1 MSIHTTMTVTLLP
14 ALLLTGLVGAAP
26 QQAQSPLQKGEVRRN
41 FIEKV
46 VSLESVARESRRQ
59 ATQPGTIDE
68 DQFSAEQRAPGHAA
82 RMLASEGIP
91 TGTRSLF
98 SPLPIKAWNEHDQ
111 VTIVVLE
118 NSKVSRTQE
127 LETDKDW
134 ELGLEVAVWTDFF
147 NAGNLFTSNGGDNL
161 PRFEFAGAKGFDG
174 EGDYGSQ
181 EAITFRTTAT
191 VLEVLPNGNLVLQA
205 RHTTKTDAETTVK
218 TITGTVD
225 PRHVAPDDTI
235 LHWRL
240 YDLDLNIQNSG
251 LVKDA
256 ADKGI
261 VAQILDAIFAF

>member
-1 MSIHTTMTVTLLP
+1 MNINAPLTATLLP
-14 ALLLTGLVGAAP
+14 ALLLTGLAAAAP
-26 QQAQSPLQKGEVRRN
+26 RQADSPLERSEIRRN
-41 FIEKV
+41 FLEKV
-46 VSLESVARESRRQ
+46 VSLESVARESRRRTTRVVPTE
-59 ATQPGTIDE
+59 ADT
-68 DQFSAEQRAPGHAA
+68 FSAEQRPPGHAA
-82 RMLASEGIP
+82 RILADEGVP

-111 VTIVVLE
+111 ITIVVLE
-118 NSKVSRTQE
+118 NSKVSRSQE

-205 RHTTKTDAETTVK
+205 RHTTKTDSETTVK

-261 VAQILDAIFAF
+261 VAKVLDAIFAF